1 MVQMEPKW
9 LVLLVVILGLSW
21 IAETQQ
27 GLTPGFYSSSC
38 PKAEAIVSSTVVTHF
53 KKDPTIAAGVLK
65 LHFKDCFF
73 QGCDGLVSEIDA
85 LTDTEMRGFGVIDD
99 AKAQLETLCPG
110 VVSCADILALAA
122 RDAVGLSGGP
132 SWPVPTGR
140 RDGRLLFGVSPENLT
155 LPVPTDS
162 IPILREKFAA
172 KGLNNHYLVTL
183 IGAHTIGLTDC
194 SSFEYRLYNFTEKGN
209 ADPTIN
215 QAFLAQLRALCPD
228 VGGDV
233 SKKGVPLDKDSQ
245 FKFDVSFFKNVRD
258 GNGVLESDQ
267 RLFGDSE
274 TQRIVKNYAGNGKG
288 LLGLRFYI
296 EFPKAIIKMSSIG
309 VKTGTQG
316 LIRKTCS
323 KFNESIESNKIEY

>member
-1 MVQMEPKW
+1 MHVW
-9 LVLLVVILGLSW
+9 FRIYV
-21 IAETQQ
+21 
-27 GLTPGFYSSSC
+27 
-38 PKAEAIVSSTVVTHF
+38 
-53 KKDPTIAAGVLK
+53 
-65 LHFKDCFF
+65 
-73 QGCDGLVSEIDA
+73 
-85 LTDTEMRGFGVIDD
+85 
-99 AKAQLETLCPG
+99 
-110 VVSCADILALAA
+110 
-122 RDAVGLSGGP
+122 
-132 SWPVPTGR
+132 
-140 RDGRLLFGVSPENLT
+140 
-155 LPVPTDS
+155 
-162 IPILREKFAA
+162 FA
-172 KGLNNHYLVTL
+172 
-183 IGAHTIGLTDC
+183 GAHTIGLTDC

-228 VGGDV
+228 VGGNV

-316 LIRKTCS
+316 QIRKTCAR
-323 KFNESIESNKIEY
+323 FNQSIESNEIEY

>member
-21 IAETQQ
+21 FAETQQ
-27 GLTPGFYSSSC
+27 GLIHGFYSSSC

-73 QGCDGLVSEIDA
+73 QGCDGSVGDIDA
-85 LTDTEMRGFGVIDD
+85 LPDAELRGFGVIDD
-99 AKAQLETLCPG
+99 AKTKLETLCPG

-132 SWPVPTGR
+132 IWPVPTGR
-140 RDGRLLFGVSPENLT
+140 RDGRLLFVSPD
-155 LPVPTDS
+155 LPAPTDS
-162 IPILREKFAA
+162 IPVLREKFAA
-172 KGLNNHYLVTL
+172 KGLNNHDLVTL
-183 IGAHTIGLTDC
+183 VGAHTIGQTDC
-194 SSFEYRLYNFTEKGN
+194 SSFQYRLYNFTAKGN

-228 VGGDV
+228 VGGNV
-233 SKKGVPLDKDSQ
+233 SKSGVPLDKGSQ
-245 FKFDVSFFKNVRD
+245 FKFDVSFFKNLRD

-274 TQRIVKNYAGNGKG
+274 TQRIVKNYAGNGRG
-288 LLGLRFYI
+288 LLGLRFAF
-296 EFPKAIIKMSSIG
+296 EFPKAMIKMSSIG

-316 LIRKTCS
+316 EIRKTCS
-323 KFNESIESNKIEY
+323 RFNQSIESNEIEY